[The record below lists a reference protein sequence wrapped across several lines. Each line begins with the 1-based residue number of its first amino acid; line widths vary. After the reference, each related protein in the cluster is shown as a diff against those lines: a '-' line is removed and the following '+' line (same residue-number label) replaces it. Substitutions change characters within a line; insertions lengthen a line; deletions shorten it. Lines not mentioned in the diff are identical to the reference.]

1 MIYCVDDEKLK
12 EMFSEFGNVT
22 SSKVIAKK
30 MHANIFFLLM
40 LRLCLN
46 TSPLIICE
54 RLWLIHK
61 E

>member
-30 MHANIFFLLM
+30 MHANIFFFIDV
-40 LRLCLN
+40 
-46 TSPLIICE
+46 TFVFE
-54 RLWLIHK
+54 HK
-61 E
+61 SSNNM